1 MNASLPDFL
10 RRAKSHLRATLLVAA
25 ITLAV
30 GAAWAQTRIDPN
42 GVNVSGSVIGDDVL
56 YSIGGG
62 RAVSMGGAGN
72 MQSIGVG
79 VGWNSNLICGDM
91 SITTT
96 LQNQLNGITNGF
108 QTIMSNVIQNAT
120 SAVASLPAL
129 IIQRADPGLYNLL
142 TNGILQA
149 RLDFDRSKMTCR
161 AIANRMADMAGGQA
175 GWDQL
180 AEGMA
185 LRDAVSSTDAVSA
198 IEQAESNKGNNGVP
212 WVGGGNAGGS
222 GQSSIKV
229 VGDVTR
235 AGYNLLNGRSVTDTS
250 SIARSACGNRLTCQT
265 WSSPGAAAAFANR
278 VLGEREQR
286 TCENCTK
293 TQTTPGVGLTPMIQ
307 EEYETKLQVLQE
319 LVTGARPTTPTNLD
333 AAGSSSLP
341 ITRGVIEALRDEPD
355 QDVLGKR
362 LASEA
367 ALSSVLE
374 KALLLQRTLLTGKK
388 EPNVAANE
396 LAVQAVDQENSA
408 LEQEINNLKTELELR
423 RTLAGNSAMAI
434 IQRHSTRAAGSR
446 GVFEGDTTRDRLR
459 EVQKPRSGTP

>member
-10 RRAKSHLRATLLVAA
+10 RRAKSPLRATLLVAV
-25 ITLAV
+25 ITLVV
-30 GAAWAQTRIDPN
+30 GVAWAQTRIDPN